1 MPPLPINFR
10 RVLVIAGILVLVF
23 MVIDMN
29 RRLETLNMLNKQA
42 EIRSTQMEQAMQTQ
56 VALQTKVAYA
66 ASTSAVEEWA
76 RSVGLS
82 QDGDQVVVPL
92 GVPGSDPVSTVEPTP
107 MPTPLPNWQVWWNLF
122 FSE

>member
-10 RVLVIAGILVLVF
+10 RVLVIAGILVLVL

-29 RRLETLNMLNKQA
+29 RRLETLNVLNKQA
-42 EIRSTQMEQAMQTQ
+42 DIRSTQMEQAMQTQ

-66 ASTSAVEEWA
+66 ASTAAVEEWA

-82 QDGDQVVVPL
+82 QEGDQVVVPL
-92 GVPGSDPVSTVEPTP
+92 GVPGSDPIVTVEPTP
-107 MPTPLPNWQVWWNLF
+107 LPTPLPNWQVWWNLF

>member
-10 RVLVIAGILVLVF
+10 RVLVIAGILVLVL

-29 RRLETLNMLNKQA
+29 RRLETLNVLNKQA

-66 ASTSAVEEWA
+66 ASTAAVEEWA

-82 QDGDQVVVPL
+82 QEGDQVVVPL
-92 GVPGSDPVSTVEPTP
+92 GVPGSDPLVTVEPTP
-107 MPTPLPNWQVWWNLF
+107 LPTPLPNWQVWWNLF